1 MVASSVEFM
10 GVILE
15 MVPSISIDGERQMK
29 PSCIDRDE
37 EVVQSGVSII

>member
-1 MVASSVEFM
+1 MVALSAELI

-15 MVPSISIDGERQMK
+15 MFPSRSIDGVGQMK
-29 PSCIDRDE
+29 PFYIGRDE